1 MSNSIAQIYGFF
13 ANLQIK
19 RIFLGNSIDSCDKF
33 SNFELLNKQLAAMTG
48 RVKWFDDK
56 RGYGFIT
63 TDEGADIYVHY
74 TAIMTDGYRT
84 LKHNWRVDFEVV
96 AADDGRP
103 EARSVVV
110 LPKPIVSKDAK
121 RRKR

>member
-1 MSNSIAQIYGFF
+1 MQ
-13 ANLQIK
+13 
-19 RIFLGNSIDSCDKF
+19 
-33 SNFELLNKQLAAMTG
+33 G

-63 TDEGADIYVHY
+63 TEEGLDVYVHY
-74 TAIMTDGYRT
+74 TAILTDGDGYRT
-84 LKHNWRVDFEVV
+84 LKHNWRVDFEIVTT
-96 AADDGRP
+96 DDGRE

-110 LPKPIVSKDAK
+110 LPKLTPRKETK

>member
-1 MSNSIAQIYGFF
+1 
-13 ANLQIK
+13 
-19 RIFLGNSIDSCDKF
+19 
-33 SNFELLNKQLAAMTG
+33 MTG

-96 AADDGRP
+96 TTDDGRP

-110 LPKPIVSKDAK
+110 LPKLAPRKESK
-121 RRKR
+121 RRK

>member
-1 MSNSIAQIYGFF
+1 
-13 ANLQIK
+13 
-19 RIFLGNSIDSCDKF
+19 
-33 SNFELLNKQLAAMTG
+33 MTG

-63 TDEGADIYVHY
+63 TDEGADVYVHY

-84 LKHNWRVDFEVV
+84 LKHNWRVEFEITTT
-96 AADDGRP
+96 DDGRE

-110 LPKPIVSKDAK
+110 LPKLAPSKETK
-121 RRKR
+121 RR

>member
-1 MSNSIAQIYGFF
+1 
-13 ANLQIK
+13 
-19 RIFLGNSIDSCDKF
+19 
-33 SNFELLNKQLAAMTG
+33 MTG

-96 AADDGRP
+96 TTDDGRP

-110 LPKPIVSKDAK
+110 LPKLPPRKDAK
-121 RRKR
+121 RRK

>member
-1 MSNSIAQIYGFF
+1 MKG
-13 ANLQIK
+13 L
-19 RIFLGNSIDSCDKF
+19 
-33 SNFELLNKQLAAMTG
+33 
-48 RVKWFDDK
+48 VKWFDDK

-63 TDEGADIYVHY
+63 TEDSIDVYVHY

-96 AADDGRP
+96 TTEDGRE

-110 LPKPIVSKDAK
+110 LPK
-121 RRKR
+121 RQR